1 MNARPR
7 SLDGLLQT
15 EEQRRGWGWK
25 IVGHPPG
32 PLEPDP
38 ERLSHPHRQADVHT
52 CRYQC
57 APSSDS
63 PVPDG
68 RVRCTSGKRWIYGK
82 MAGPLA
88 GWLDRW
94 VGGRMDG

>member
-1 MNARPR
+1 MDFYRQKSR
-7 SLDGLLQT
+7 
-15 EEQRRGWGWK
+15 
-25 IVGHPPG
+25 VGVGAGSKVMGHTPG

-82 MAGPLA
+82 ENGKVAGRPA
-88 GWLDRW
+88 GWT
-94 VGGRMDG
+94 DG